1 MIDRLERLRHDA
13 VVGRYH
19 QHDDVG
25 DFGAAGAHARE
36 RFVAGRIDEH
46 DLAAVL
52 LDVISA
58 DVLRDAAG
66 FALGHV
72 GGPDG
77 IEQRSFA
84 VIDVAH
90 DGDHRGA
97 LHAIGGLLGLFD
109 DSCVLSSSKL
119 TLLVEAPKSR
129 AISSAILASRFWLMV
144 AKIFFSTSFLI
155 TRLALMPSFS
165 ESSFTVTPSEM
176 VISRSM
182 GGGAAAS
189 LRRVRHPQTTL
200 FLFLIAMA
208 VAAAR
213 LGLMT
218 ALLLGGQRRGRL
230 GAQWRCRVQRPG
242 PPEAAGGC
250 AAARRTDSRPA
261 HNRLARTNRTAI
273 DRLAR
278 HGR

>member
-1 MIDRLERLRHDA
+1 MIDRFERLGHDA

-36 RFVAGRIDEH
+36 RFVAGRIDED

-66 FALGHV
+66 FTLGDV

-77 IEQRSFA
+77 IEQRSLA

-97 LHAIGGLLGLFD
+97 LHAVGGLLGLFD
-109 DSCVLSSSKL
+109 DLRAFLFEADFVGGSAEVARDLLGHLDVEVLVDGGEDLLLHQLLDHQVGFDAELFGKL
-119 TLLVEAPKSR
+119 LYGDAFRDGDLAVDGRRRGGFVAPR
-129 AISSAILASRFWLMV
+129 
-144 AKIFFSTSFLI
+144 
-155 TRLALMPSFS
+155 
-165 ESSFTVTPSEM
+165 
-176 VISRSM
+176 
-182 GGGAAAS
+182 G
-189 LRRVRHPQTTL
+189 HPQTTL

-218 ALLLGGQRRGRL
+218 ALLLGWQRSGRL

-261 HNRLARTNRTAI
+261 HNRLARTNRTAV
-273 DRLAR
+273 DGLAR